1 MTKTIRKGD
10 SLSPDGAC
18 LLSHAAQPKNP
29 ATLEPTHYEV
39 PQSSPDR
46 DGMFIFQTGM
56 NYSALLNPEHI
67 ESKTTHPVLL
77 PSPCVH
83 SEIFCNFFKR
93 IKIIDCG

>member
-39 PQSSPDR
+39 PRQV
-46 DGMFIFQTGM
+46 
-56 NYSALLNPEHI
+56 LI
-67 ESKTTHPVLL
+67 EMVCL
-77 PSPCVH
+77 
-83 SEIFCNFFKR
+83 FFKQE
-93 IKIIDCG
+93 